1 MELFSFN
8 IQHKG
13 YFCHCC
19 CKTFALNIFQRSWS
33 FCSNNK
39 ELFFMIGTISF
50 FCVILG
56 GITRGV
62 AVELL
67 LVLNW
72 IPISWPWC
80 QGVLELERWTSTN
93 FRRTTSRLLV
103 DICAFQPCKR
113 VLGRIFIVSQF
124 HHHFVRGTATAS
136 QLSSGAMM
144 SRQPFDGGHC
154 WLVSCRNNPSSPFV
168 MTR

>member
-1 MELFSFN
+1 MHLSRFFLELFSSN
-8 IQHKG
+8 IQHKGG

-19 CKTFALNIFQRSWS
+19 CKTFALNIFQRSSS

-56 GITRGV
+56 GITRG
-62 AVELL
+62 VELL

-124 HHHFVRGTATAS
+124 HHHFVHLIIPAALPTDDYVAICNDS
-136 QLSSGAMM
+136 VISGKI
-144 SRQPFDGGHC
+144 PNC
-154 WLVSCRNNPSSPFV
+154 SPMF
-168 MTR
+168 TI